1 MPDLSGNISG
11 KIYKLKCNDSRFY
24 IGYTEK
30 SLDERLKKHISKS
43 REKREQGRKL
53 YRHINSIGW
62 DNVTIE
68 LLHNISGKNK
78 AELLSIESKII
89 EESFLDPMNL
99 NSGRSF
105 ITL

>member
-1 MPDLSGNISG
+1 MGEVSG
-11 KIYKLKCNDSRFY
+11 KIYRLVTTDGRFY

-53 YRHINSIGW
+53 YRYVSIIGGW

-68 LLHNISGKNK
+68 LLHNISGKNR
-78 AELLSIESKII
+78 AELLSLESKII
-89 EESFLDPMNL
+89 EEYFLDPMNL

-105 ITL
+105 ITI

>member
-1 MPDLSGNISG
+1 MVEVSG
-11 KIYKLKCNDSRFY
+11 KIYRLICSDTRFY

-30 SLDERLKKHISKS
+30 SLEERLKKHISKS
-43 REKREQGRKL
+43 REKREKGRKL

-105 ITL
+105 INL

>member
-1 MPDLSGNISG
+1 MSSLSG
-11 KIYKLKCNDSRFY
+11 KIYKLNCSDNRYY
-24 IGYTEK
+24 IGYTKK
-30 SLDERLKKHISKS
+30 SLEERLKKHISKS
-43 REKREQGRKL
+43 REAREKGRKL

-62 DNVTIE
+62 ENVTIE

-78 AELLSIESKII
+78 SELLALESKII

-105 ITL
+105 ISI